1 MSKIHLYILLG
12 CFIVIA
18 YIMSKKWMET
28 PPHVTTRQE
37 ITDVINETMEEFADS
52 TTYQNPGA
60 RDIYGFGMPD
70 VNGSG
75 PFYGTTVA
83 AHSMQ
88 REVGDDIL
96 ADVPEHSRKQT
107 KLPSGNVVLVIDGYG
122 SIEIQLYDTVVPKT
136 ASNFREL
143 CRMNMF
149 KGCPFHRIIRNFMI
163 QSGDFTNRDGTGG
176 SSIYGRYFDDENFI
190 LRHDEPGLL
199 SMANAGPNTNG
210 SQFFITTKPTPHL
223 DGKHVVF
230 GKVVKGMRNVR
241 DIENIVVINGS
252 QPITEVIIT
261 KCEVLP

>member
-1 MSKIHLYILLG
+1 MG
-12 CFIVIA
+12 CVIIIA
-18 YIMSKKWMET
+18 YVISKRWTEPI
-28 PPHVTTRQE
+28 PPHITTRQE

-52 TTYQNPGA
+52 TSYQNPGA

-70 VNGSG
+70 LNGNG
-75 PFYGTTVA
+75 PFYGTTVSS
-83 AHSMQ
+83 HSIQ

-96 ADVPEHSRKQT
+96 ADVPTYSKKQI
-107 KLPSGNVVLVIDGYG
+107 LPSGNVVLTIDGYG

-136 ASNFREL
+136 AANFREL

-190 LRHDEPGLL
+190 LRHDEAGLV
-199 SMANAGPNTNG
+199 SMANAGPDTNG
-210 SQFFITTKPTPHL
+210 SQFFIIPKPTPHL

-230 GKVVKGMRNVR
+230 GKVVKGMGIVR
-241 DIENIVVINGS
+241 DIENTVVVNS
-252 QPITEVIIT
+252 RPITEIIIT
-261 KCEVLP
+261 NCRVLS